1 MFRQW
6 APRLYHHYDKYNQ
19 KIEQKLRLRRP
30 FPKGV
35 FAAAAFNCG
44 PKVWTFKHRDA
55 LNLPYGWCAVQAL
68 GRFNPERGGHLVLWD
83 LKLVIEFPPGALIL
97 FPSATL
103 LHSNIPVGDDEERA
117 SFTQWSAGG
126 LFRFVDNRFRTEA
139 GLERYSRRI
148 YRENMAKKPL
158 RWQAGLEL
166 WSRVDEMPCFSA

>member
-6 APRLYHHYDKYNQ
+6 APRLGEHYDRYNK
-19 KIEQKLRLRRP
+19 KIECKLNLRRP
-30 FPKGV
+30 FPRGV

-44 PKVWTFKHRDA
+44 PKVWTFKHRDV

-68 GRFNPERGGHLVLWD
+68 GRFNPKLGGHLVLHD

-103 LHSNIPVGDDEERA
+103 LHSNIPVAAHEERA
-117 SFTQWSAGG
+117 SLTQWSAGG

-139 GLERYSRRI
+139 KLKAASPRLYRLAMAQKPRRW
-148 YRENMAKKPL
+148 A
-158 RWQAGLEL
+158 AGLRL
-166 WSRVDEMPCFSA
+166 WSTLDEVRSNV